1 MKRIPRLAVRTIALT
16 AMLLATSAAARAA
29 TPAARTGGFQGDLD
43 MYLAD
48 AQEKILALEE
58 EIPQSKFTWRPAPGV
73 RSVAE
78 VFLHVA
84 YANYRVT
91 MLATGKEIP
100 ASADWVADRGKWD
113 TRTTDK
119 AQIKKILEASFAHAR
134 DAARSIPDADLDK
147 QVSFF
152 GKEVTRRA
160 ALLQLQAHAYEHL
173 GQAIAYARSNKVTPP
188 WSKSDNKSDKKSDK
202 KSDNK

>member
-1 MKRIPRLAVRTIALT
+1 MTMIPDRTVRPIVALALL
-16 AMLLATSAAARAA
+16 LLASRGLAGAAAP
-29 TPAARTGGFQGDLD
+29 PAPAGGFQGDLD

-48 AQEKILALEE
+48 AEEKILALEAAM
-58 EIPQSKFTWRPAPGV
+58 PQNAFTWRPAPGV

-78 VFLHVA
+78 VYLHIA

-100 ASADWVADRGKWD
+100 AAAEWVADRGKWD
-113 TRTTDK
+113 TRTTDR

-134 DAARSIPDADLDK
+134 GAVKSVPDAELEK
-147 QVSFF
+147 KVSFF
-152 GKEVTRRA
+152 GKDVTRRA

-173 GQAIAYARSNKVTPP
+173 GQSIAYARANKVTPP
-188 WSKSDNKSDKKSDK
+188 WSKSDSK
-202 KSDNK
+202 